1 MAVEEAKRLGLEVSK
16 EGEWWWISPS
26 FLWMTVLGME
36 FLDKVKA
43 FPIPFAN
50 TMCIVEEGTS
60 CMVPVVR
67 QAKPFESLEIGVQ
80 DFVSTTA
87 L

>member
-1 MAVEEAKRLGLEVSK
+1 
-16 EGEWWWISPS
+16 
-26 FLWMTVLGME
+26 ME
-36 FLDKVKA
+36 FLDKVKD